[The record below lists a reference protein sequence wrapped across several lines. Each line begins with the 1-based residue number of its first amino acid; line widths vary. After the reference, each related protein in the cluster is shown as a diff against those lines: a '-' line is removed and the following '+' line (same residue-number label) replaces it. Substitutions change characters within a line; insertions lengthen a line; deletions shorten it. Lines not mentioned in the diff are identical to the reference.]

1 MSNCIKDLYDYDLI
15 KKCCRCKNV
24 LLKSSFYKN
33 KTKRDGYA
41 SDCVSCRKQYYNENR
56 EKTKKYYEENRDKI
70 KKYRFDNK
78 DKINECFRK
87 RKDSDLNFKLASN
100 LRSRTS
106 TAFKSQ
112 NVRKTNKTFD
122 LLGCSHSFFKNW
134 IIHQL
139 YGNMT
144 IENYGTVWQID
155 HCSAVASFNLLDEN
169 DMKKCFNWIN
179 LRPMYSSENISKNA
193 KIDYHL
199 YLLQEVKA
207 KFFLKLNNDQQG
219 LD

>member
-1 MSNCIKDLYDYDLI
+1 MSNCIEDLFDYDLV

-24 LLKSSFYKN
+24 LLKSNFYKN

-41 SDCVSCRKQYYNENR
+41 YDCVSCRKEYYN
-56 EKTKKYYEENRDKI
+56 ENRDKI

-78 DKINECFRK
+78 DKINEYFRK
-87 RKDSDLNFKLASN
+87 RKNSDLNFKLASN

-112 NVRKTNKTFD
+112 NVRKTNKTLD
-122 LLGCSHSFFKNW
+122 LLGCSHLFFKGW

-139 YGNMT
+139 YGLMT
-144 IENYGTVWQID
+144 LENYGTIWCLD
-155 HCSAVASFNLLDEN
+155 HCLPLSKINEN
-169 DMKKCFNWIN
+169 DLCKYTNWVNI
-179 LRPMYSSENISKNA
+179 RPMYIKDNISKGC
-193 KIDYHL
+193 KIDHHL

-207 KFFLKLNNDQQG
+207 KYFLKLNNDQQG
-219 LD
+219 VN